1 MNYKVLFLN
10 GDTLIIDEVNY
21 KRLNNP
27 RRSMGGLLYAPMK
40 DQELVFY
47 DNILLVIPDN
57 IEILPDSWKDSP
69 YVVRFTDGFTL
80 GLTED
85 QCKSL
90 KGALGEAANRKFI
103 SLRNGVLVYPSRIWF
118 IAHRG
123 SDFLKEDYSDLRVFP
138 TKKDVEEYVEAH
150 VAGAPPV
157 LGSFDVHP
165 VLSKSVEKRLK
176 AQVPSDTIEVPL
188 TSEEAEAFDPA
199 LALSCCDTNS
209 EIRWKI
215 GKDDKKRYMMQCT
228 VCGKKGKMVKGADVE
243 NPGEVLEVAFT
254 E

>member
-10 GDTLIIDEVNY
+10 GDTLTIDEVNY

-57 IEILPDSWKDSP
+57 IEILPDSWRDSP

-80 GLTED
+80 GLTAD

-90 KGALGEAANRKFI
+90 KGALGEAANKKFI

-123 SDFLKEDYSDLRVFP
+123 SDLLEDNCPDVLGFP
-138 TKKDVEEYVEAH
+138 TEKDAAEYAETHLTPA
-150 VAGAPPV
+150 
-157 LGSFDVHP
+157 
-165 VLSKSVEKRLK
+165 SKESTVVIYDE
-176 AQVPSDTIEVPL
+176 
-188 TSEEAEAFDPA
+188 
-199 LALSCCDTNS
+199 LAVCCDTNS
-209 EIRWKI
+209 EIRWKV
-215 GKDDKKRYMMQCT
+215 GKDKKKRYMMQCT
-228 VCGKKGKMVKGADVE
+228 VCGKKGKMVKTADVE
-243 NPGEVLEVAFT
+243 KAGEVLEVT
-254 E
+254 G